1 MAGITLEANGIDP
14 IRSQLQQLVQR
25 GSNLEPVLNN
35 IGEQLLLIHDQRFR
49 DQTTPSGEPWQTYSA
64 NYNKP
69 KNQSLILQLNMHLS
83 GELAYQTS
91 NDNLEFGTN
100 LEYGA
105 IHQYGGTP
113 EMRAQTAAIPQR
125 EWLGVSSSDIEAISE
140 MVAEFL
146 QQACRSV

>member
-1 MAGITLEANGIDP
+1 
-14 IRSQLQQLVQR
+14 
-25 GSNLEPVLNN
+25 
-35 IGEQLLLIHDQRFR
+35 
-49 DQTTPSGEPWQTYSA
+49 
-64 NYNKP
+64 
-69 KNQSLILQLNMHLS
+69 MHLS

-125 EWLGVSSSDIEAISE
+125 EWLGGGSSDIEAISE

-146 QQACRSV
+146 QQV